1 MMIFISEFSE
11 FPWQFGKGDRPLSLR
26 GA

>member
-1 MMIFISEFSE
+1 MIFISEFSE
-11 FPWQFGKGDRPLSLR
+11 LPWQFGKGDRPLSLR